1 MYEEEDGVY
10 EEEDGL
16 FPSIILSYI
25 LFVLLVWLC
34 TSTCGDGDN
43 TVKSVFIEDDGE
55 YWDSGSIW
63 EGVEEEE
70 GVYEE
75 DDRDEVLYD
84 DGDGVYDDGDVVYD
98 DGDVVYDD
106 GDGVYDDGEGS
117 VDGVYE
123 EGVEDNVIEDGG
135 VSGKKRVGYVSANNP
150 SLHDNKIYC
159 VVFHKTVHIIFFSF
173 SSFIF

>member
-55 YWDSGSIW
+55 YWDSAIW

-75 DDRDEVLYD
+75 DDRDE
-84 DGDGVYDDGDVVYD
+84 
-98 DGDVVYDD
+98 VYDD